1 MIYNEILRT
10 ISRQSYSLNGIYGQS
25 IDRMIAL
32 PTLSYITTLRNKTPQ
47 MKDKKTKFNTLLKI
61 LNIDRTTRDILRHL
75 FIDGQYIGILRDSTA
90 SNKNLDTGSMI
101 VESLDRLEG
110 LSLDDNFMIQP
121 LDLDY

>member
-10 ISRQSYSLNGIYGQS
+10 ISRQSYALNGLYGQS

-47 MKDKKTKFNTLLKI
+47 MKNNKVKFNTLLKM

-75 FIDGQYIGILRDSTA
+75 FVDGQYIGILRDSTA

-101 VESLDRLEG
+101 VESIDRDRK
-110 LSLDDNFMIQP
+110 SVV
-121 LDLDY
+121 